1 MWGNY
6 VAWEGVGRNS
16 HAKRRVHKTGAG
28 CVTELAGKSDLDQA
42 RADMIVDCLD
52 DATKPFFYPAFVMNP
67 DADAKVCCYMAV
79 IGGPLYFCP
88 VVSFYLSIFFFFSS
102 PNLSGHRLDL
112 YHTSTHGV
120 ALMRI

>member
-6 VAWEGVGRNS
+6 VAWGGRNS
-16 HAKRRVHKTGAG
+16 HAKRRAHETGAG

-67 DADAKVCCYMAV
+67 DADAKV
-79 IGGPLYFCP
+79 
-88 VVSFYLSIFFFFSS
+88 
-102 PNLSGHRLDL
+102 
-112 YHTSTHGV
+112 
-120 ALMRI
+120 